1 MASHISPAASLR
13 ARARRRA
20 LLAAVLLAAPLAAHT
35 LYNAP
40 SATHRAPVYVWRD
53 AGRVVHF
60 SNP

>member
-13 ARARRRA
+13 ARARRR
-20 LLAAVLLAAPLAAHT
+20 AAVLLAAPLAAHT